1 MDRNLIAMSLSVL
14 HRIGNLHTEHQ
25 ALVIHVWIVRQSIKN
40 LLKKAEESNGDTNIA
55 LLEYRNTPIDG
66 IGKSPAELLMNR
78 SLRLKI
84 PTTRTWLEPKPFES
98 QLSKLQLRQMKQK
111 YFHDRTC
118 SKLPHI
124 EERER
129 SFVCRIQKIEI
140 GNQESSNRTL
150 ETVHTAY
157 WTNMEEL
164 FQMLPPEV
172 EPQLSESVPS
182 ESENSGD
189 VFNVNTPHS
198 SQENPVANSK
208 PSVTRSGRISRPPA
222 YLSEYV
228 K

>member
-164 FQMLPPEV
+164 FGETVARYWNRGKPTSRCYPQKLNHNWVNLYQVKVKILVMCSMLI
-172 EPQLSESVPS
+172 
-182 ESENSGD
+182 
-189 VFNVNTPHS
+189 PHI
-198 SQENPVANSK
+198 QVRKIPWQTANP
-208 PSVTRSGRISRPPA
+208 R
-222 YLSEYV
+222 
-228 K
+228 